1 MTTNPTDNVEVSD
14 LFRKDSEEVDD
25 KDLEKMVAF
34 YRQWRAKMAADDKE
48 KTETKK
54 AKKSKVEPAN
64 ILDKVA

>member
-14 LFRKDSEEVDD
+14 LFRKDPEEVDD
-25 KDLEKMVAF
+25 TDLEKMVAF
-34 YRQWRAKMAADDKE
+34 YRQWRAKMAADDKV